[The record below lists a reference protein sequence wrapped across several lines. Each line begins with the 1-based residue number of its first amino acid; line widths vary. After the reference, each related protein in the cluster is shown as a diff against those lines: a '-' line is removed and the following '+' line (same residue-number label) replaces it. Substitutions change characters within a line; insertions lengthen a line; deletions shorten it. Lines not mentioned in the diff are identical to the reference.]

1 MVLLRHAA
9 TAFSVHKRIP
19 DNGLY
24 DSASG
29 VDWGGARY
37 GLSSEARMGRSVRLL
52 RQMAVG
58 VVLLFLP
65 GCSTW
70 SPAASSSSSFDLP
83 RPQMSPDSVVLEI
96 AIVHFPESADEGQ
109 WWQQVDEQALPHEMR
124 QRLIENGLRC
134 GIIRGA
140 LPDALRD
147 QLESQR
153 AAVQAV
159 DPENSPGGS
168 PGGEQR
174 LQSRSGKRNK
184 ILISDVQP
192 SLAVLVPK
200 GNRLTGQTLTDAQC
214 VFSVKSFSRGDG
226 RADLEVT
233 PEIEHGQARQKWL
246 GQAHEGTFRLD
257 ANRERLILESLRI
270 RPTLSPGQM
279 LAITVTSSSK
289 GLGRQF
295 CVANANGPPERRVLL
310 IRLAQT
316 QLDDLFTDGTSQDPL
331 TTPLE

>member
-1 MVLLRHAA
+1 MGCSCLVPTDVSSRNRRLGKRLRI
-9 TAFSVHKRIP
+9 SSRKEGGPR
-19 DNGLY
+19 
-24 DSASG
+24 SEG
-29 VDWGGARY
+29 VPFFAD
-37 GLSSEARMGRSVRLL
+37 GRSQAGSWARRGAFFWLL
-52 RQMAVG
+52 
-58 VVLLFLP
+58 LCLP
-65 GCSTW
+65 ACATW
-70 SPAASSSSSFDLP
+70 SPPPSSSSAFDLP

-96 AIVHFPESADEGQ
+96 AIVHFPESTEEGE
-109 WWQQVDEQALPHEMR
+109 WWKLVDEQSLPREMR
-124 QRLIENGLRC
+124 QRLNENGLRC

-140 LPDALRD
+140 LPDVLRD

-153 AAVQAV
+153 AAAQAV

-168 PGGEQR
+168 LGGEQR

-192 SLAVLVPK
+192 SLAVLVPR
-200 GNRLTGQTLTDAQC
+200 GNRLTGQTLADAQC
-214 VFSVKSFSRGDG
+214 VFSVKSFARGDG

-270 RPTLSPGQM
+270 RPTLSPGQI
-279 LAITVTSSSK
+279 LALTVTPTRK

-295 CVANANGPPERRVLL
+295 CVANVNGPPERRVLL

-316 QLDDLFTDGTSQDPL
+316 QIDDLFTDGAAQAPL